1 MSEGAYSALYARMVQ
16 PTMVDYP
23 GKMAALFFTR
33 GCNFRCGY
41 CHNSSLLGGGEKAF
55 TWQELAEFCDAY
67 RRQWVDAVSIS
78 GGEPT
83 LQPQLKET
91 LEFLRKRG
99 FLLKVDSNGS
109 RPEIIADILPLV
121 DFLAMDIKCSLEKY
135 PVLTGWKRPEA
146 IIASIEQIK
155 TNARDY
161 EFRTTLIEGFHDDAE
176 IIACAKLV
184 EGAKRLIF
192 QPFLPRPDLPD
203 EKNAEHAPHPFELL
217 KGIVELAA
225 PGSNIA
231 ACAEKNRRLRPP
243 FRG

>member
-1 MSEGAYSALYARMVQ
+1 MPEGTCSALYARMRQ

-41 CHNSSLLGGGEKAF
+41 CHNPSLLCGGEKSF
-55 TWQELAEFCDAY
+55 TWEDLSVFSDEY

-83 LQPQLKET
+83 LQPQLKTT
-91 LEFLRKRG
+91 LEFFRRLG

-109 RPEIIADILPLV
+109 HPEVLEDILPLV

-135 PVLTGWKRPEA
+135 PQLTGWKKTEA
-146 IIASIEQIK
+146 IVASVERIK
-155 TNARDY
+155 SAARDY

-176 IIACAKLV
+176 IIACARLV
-184 EGAKRLIF
+184 EGAKRLVF
-192 QPFLPRPDLPD
+192 QPFLPHPNLPD
-203 EKNAEHAPHPFELL
+203 EKMRTIPRTRLSFLQHAVALASPW
-217 KGIVELAA
+217 VEQ
-225 PGSNIA
+225 
-231 ACAEKNRRLRPP
+231 CCLR
-243 FRG
+243 GEN

>member
-1 MSEGAYSALYARMVQ
+1 MSEGTCSALYARMVQ

-41 CHNSSLLGGGEKAF
+41 CHNSRLLTGGVKSY
-55 TWQELAEFCDAY
+55 TWEELAGFCDEY
-67 RRQWVDAVSIS
+67 HRQWVDAFSIS

-83 LQPQLKET
+83 LQPQLKAT

-109 RPEIIADILPLV
+109 RPDVLFDILPLV

-135 PVLTGWKRPEA
+135 PVLTGWQNPEA
-146 IIASIEQIK
+146 IVASIERIK
-155 TNARDY
+155 SGARDY

-176 IIACAKLV
+176 ILACAKLV
-184 EGAKRLIF
+184 QGAKRLIF

-203 EKNAEHAPHPFELL
+203 EKLRDIPRTRLSFLRHA
-217 KGIVELAA
+217 VELAA
-225 PGSNIA
+225 PWVEHCGV
-231 ACAEKNRRLRPP
+231 
-243 FRG
+243 RGEN